1 MCTLGVL
8 DSVFCSLLIISC
20 ILTPMDLPLTWN
32 VVLIA
37 AFVLM
42 FAYHFILG
50 QDATVKMIISIYVA
64 ILTADGVGNLI
75 KTYVLDVAPGFH
87 ELVENQY
94 VFYTVLRLF
103 LFMVCIIVFVVKG
116 GLKIELE
123 KHEHW
128 MFRGTLHA
136 IFAVLSAALFIAT
149 ILIYLSGN
157 SFIDGMLI
165 APRIAIYEQ
174 SELARV
180 LIDYYQVW
188 FSLPAIAFFITSFFF
203 EKDSRGN
210 EE

>member
-1 MCTLGVL
+1 MH
-8 DSVFCSLLIISC
+8 FILLPL
-20 ILTPMDLPLTWN
+20 ILLAMDLPLTWN

-64 ILTADGVGNLI
+64 ILTADGVGNILQ
-75 KTYVLDVAPGFH
+75 TYVLDVAPGFQ
-87 ELVENQY
+87 ELVGSSKP
-94 VFYTVLRLF
+94 VFYTALRLF
-103 LFMVCIIVFVVKG
+103 LFLVCIVVFVVKG

-128 MFRGTLHA
+128 AFRGALHA
-136 IFAVLSAALFIAT
+136 VFAVLSATLFIAT
-149 ILIYLSGN
+149 ILIYMSGN
-157 SFIDGMLI
+157 SFIEGMLV
-165 APRIAIYEQ
+165 APRIQIYQESTFAQ
-174 SELARV
+174 I

-210 EE
+210 D